1 MKSID
6 QMTDER
12 VLDLLKEV
20 LETEV
25 GKSANNFDWQEYWDM
40 TDQEFHRLQ
49 ISLNDLTLK
58 RNHQLTYEE
67 DQS

>member
-49 ISLNDLTLK
+49 ISLNDLTFK
-58 RNHQLTYEE
+58 RN
-67 DQS
+67 QS